1 MKPSLLQSLT
11 SKIQDKAVALTL
23 KYYERLIL
31 PQHQGR
37 VSLLDS
43 KKAEFRLR
51 KQLLNPITCQK
62 MLEEATP
69 EEKFKL
75 EKLIKTTSLS
85 NLQNFTY
92 SFDRHRDMYGYKT
105 SNFPQSYHPK
115 VSAINFAQ
123 DPDWSVKLLTPRFNF
138 KRWILL
144 LVFGYL
150 ILKYQVR
157 RVEYFD

>member
-51 KQLLNPITCQK
+51 K
-62 MLEEATP
+62 
-69 EEKFKL
+69 
-75 EKLIKTTSLS
+75 
-85 NLQNFTY
+85 
-92 SFDRHRDMYGYKT
+92 
-105 SNFPQSYHPK
+105 
-115 VSAINFAQ
+115 
-123 DPDWSVKLLTPRFNF
+123 
-138 KRWILL
+138 
-144 LVFGYL
+144 
-150 ILKYQVR
+150 
-157 RVEYFD
+157 